1 MNKEELRQKFERN
14 VEYLKRNVPPD
25 DIYLFTE
32 QTSMAAIYFIHKW
45 AEWVD
50 INKECVEDEI
60 TRKWLK
66 NILGFE
72 YYKNENIDVALDL
85 DLESTE
91 DE

>member
-1 MNKEELRQKFERN
+1 MNKEELIDKFEKN

-45 AEWVD
+45 SEWVD
-50 INKECVEDEI
+50 IKKECAKDEI
-60 TRKWLK
+60 TNKWIK

-72 YYKNENIDVALDL
+72 YYKNENIDLTLDL
-85 DLESTE
+85 DIDSIEE
-91 DE
+91 E